1 MSLSPRR
8 HLRAYTGDWGAVGRV
23 RTCSSLIPSGQHGAV
38 AARVGGRWA
47 EGPPELSGLF
57 WGVSQRGARRGR
69 NGRQEG
75 PAVSHA
81 RVPATPP

>member
-1 MSLSPRR
+1 MVL
-8 HLRAYTGDWGAVGRV
+8 A
-23 RTCSSLIPSGQHGAV
+23 
-38 AARVGGRWA
+38 AARVGGGWA